1 MSFDGKKGV
10 EQTLALKASKYFF
23 REIAQVTSHSE
34 MIIDDDI
41 KTSRAFFHEIERSY
55 HLWLPYYVPSKILQS
70 PSFAY
75 FIEP

>member
-34 MIIDDDI
+34 NDY
-41 KTSRAFFHEIERSY
+41 R
-55 HLWLPYYVPSKILQS
+55 
-70 PSFAY
+70 
-75 FIEP
+75 